1 MKCKFCG
8 KEIEEGSLFCGYCG
22 KEQSKA
28 KCCVQ
33 CGREIDADAEFCG
46 YCGAKQSASET
57 EVPVP
62 IEDNKYDSVNIV
74 PDLKQDSPNI
84 EHLKSSNDIAPEVS
98 LKQVETTN
106 YDSTSYTNE
115 NDNTNSS
122 KKKWYLI
129 GAIAIIAGLGIYF
142 YSGNKN
148 STNSIDSNYVAGE
161 STSVLKTRMQ
171 EILSE
176 AIKNSEDSTLYKKY
190 CTADFGKVFD
200 DYKKSQKQVYDTN
213 VPPSMDN
220 FYNIW
225 DCGLTGGHGGPYRE
239 PSTEFE
245 VISDTLLSETKGEVV
260 VSFKP
265 APAEE
270 NGLEGSELNATYL
283 LNLVNGT
290 WLIDDVKIEDASI
303 KHEIS
308 EFNRCVFEAY
318 KEIMATKVTPNT
330 QKYGPVFKN
339 ICGTRMY
346 VGEEEEELKS
356 IEVGDS
362 FRINYEDKH
371 GNTIKETGEI
381 IIYDSNDNIEFDGY
395 IYKGGDILVG
405 KWKGKEVV
413 LYGVG

>member
-22 KEQSKA
+22 KEQSKV
-28 KCCVQ
+28 KYCVQ

-74 PDLKQDSPNI
+74 PDSKQDTPNI
-84 EHLKSSNDIAPEVS
+84 EPPKSSNDIVS
-98 LKQVETTN
+98 EENPKQTETTN
-106 YDSTSYTNE
+106 YDSNSYTNE
-115 NDNTNSS
+115 NDKINSS

-161 STSVLKTRMQ
+161 STSVLKARMQ

>member
-22 KEQSKA
+22 KEQSKV
-28 KCCVQ
+28 KYCVQ

-57 EVPVP
+57 EVPIS
-62 IEDNKYDSVNIV
+62 IEDGKDNSVNIV

-265 APAEE
+265 APAE
-270 NGLEGSELNATYL
+270 
-283 LNLVNGT
+283 
-290 WLIDDVKIEDASI
+290 
-303 KHEIS
+303 
-308 EFNRCVFEAY
+308 
-318 KEIMATKVTPNT
+318 
-330 QKYGPVFKN
+330 
-339 ICGTRMY
+339 
-346 VGEEEEELKS
+346 
-356 IEVGDS
+356 
-362 FRINYEDKH
+362 
-371 GNTIKETGEI
+371 
-381 IIYDSNDNIEFDGY
+381 
-395 IYKGGDILVG
+395 
-405 KWKGKEVV
+405 
-413 LYGVG
+413 

>member
-22 KEQSKA
+22 KEQPKGKA
-28 KCCVQ
+28 CIN

-46 YCGAKQSASET
+46 YCGAKQSASKT
-57 EVPVP
+57 EMPIS
-62 IEDNKYDSVNIV
+62 IEDGKDNSVNIV
-74 PDLKQDSPNI
+74 SDPKQDSPNI
-84 EHLKSSNDIAPEVS
+84 EPPKSSNDIVS
-98 LKQVETTN
+98 EENPKQTETTN
-106 YDSTSYTNE
+106 YDSNSYTNE
-115 NDNTNSS
+115 NDKINSS

-161 STSVLKTRMQ
+161 STSVLKARMQ

-260 VSFKP
+260 VSFKL

-270 NGLEGSELNATYL
+270 DGLEGSELNATYL

-318 KEIMATKVTPNT
+318 KKIMAAKATPNIE
-330 QKYGPVFKN
+330 KYGPVWKEISGTYWFQSEGALETIEAGDNFK
-339 ICGTRMY
+339 
-346 VGEEEEELKS
+346 
-356 IEVGDS
+356 
-362 FRINYEDKH
+362 INNEDRH
-371 GNTIKETGEI
+371 GNIIRETGEI
-381 IIYDSNDNIEFDGY
+381 IIYDSNDDIEFDGY
-395 IYKGGDILVG
+395 MYNGGNTIAG
-405 KWKGKEVV
+405 KWKGKEVI
-413 LYGVG
+413 LYGVGD